1 MGNRT
6 GTYVAFDG
14 QGETNPTH
22 SDFIYYAMM
31 QAWKANNGIDF
42 SFANSHEKTYSV
54 RDDSERE
61 TLKRRIRDRLAVSKN
76 MVVIVTPETRK
87 SGSVLSYEIEQ
98 AVDVYKL
105 PLIIVYP
112 NREYIRNVD
121 SYSGRWPKSLKDRI
135 DSGEAKAIHIA
146 FNKDL
151 IKMAISKYSVTG
163 TMPLNSRR
171 VFTDE
176 VYRSVGVNV

>member
-22 SDFIYYAMM
+22 SDFKYYATM
-31 QAWKANNGIDF
+31 QAWKANKDIDF

-54 RDDSERE
+54 RDTSDVE
-61 TLKRRIRDRLAVSKN
+61 TLKRRIRERLSMSKN

-87 SGSVLSYEIEQ
+87 TGSLLSYEIEQ

-105 PLIIVYP
+105 PLIVVYP
-112 NREYIRNVD
+112 NRDYIRDVD
-121 SYSGRWPKSLKDRI
+121 CYSGRWPKALKDRI
-135 DSGEAKAIHIA
+135 DSGTVRAIHIA

-151 IKMAISKYSVTG
+151 IKKAIAHYSVTG
-163 TMPLNSRR
+163 TKPLDSKR
-171 VFTDE
+171 VYTAE
-176 VYRSVGVNV
+176 VYRSVGVLV